1 MQMHHL
7 AHFGSFLG
15 RISSVYEI
23 LSTGWVPVWIVQSLK
38 FQRFAGENPGL
49 SQISIVCRL
58 NLQRFAAEIHTNLD
72 GSLVQFLLIKIPMEI
87 PSFIHWA
94 CWISMFD
101 A

>member
-1 MQMHHL
+1 
-7 AHFGSFLG
+7 
-15 RISSVYEI
+15 
-23 LSTGWVPVWIVQSLK
+23 
-38 FQRFAGENPGL
+38 
-49 SQISIVCRL
+49 
-58 NLQRFAAEIHTNLD
+58 LD